1 MRNESWYGHL
11 LDRGDDPSVLE
22 RRYRSHGR
30 HDELS
35 RGNNTTLILSQAAR
49 PGHSGHSLYTEFLTD
64 PSDEFRRLDQ
74 STIRNEINRRKRIG
88 LP

>member
-35 RGNNTTLILSQAAR
+35 RGNSATLILSQAATR
-49 PGHSGHSLYTEFLTD
+49 EQCGDAL
-64 PSDEFRRLDQ
+64 
-74 STIRNEINRRKRIG
+74 
-88 LP
+88 